1 MNVTTPH
8 ALFGAAILMLI
19 FVLCEAADAWLN
31 ANGIPDSTRVV
42 NDKNRFRE
50 YNRKRSLQDG
60 R

>member
-1 MNVTTPH
+1 MNVTTTH
-8 ALFGAAILMLI
+8 GLIGMVILALV
-19 FVLCEAADAWLN
+19 FVLCEAANAWFN

-50 YNRKRSLQDG
+50 YNRKRSLPN